1 MSKDWYYE
9 NFFHAQLPYVKKWAN
24 FISILS
30 HYGKYSSFLKF
41 PISINRIIVS
51 VGEKRNSEEK
61 ILVHIVNFA
70 SMFWTL
76 YVVLES
82 HFPF

>member
-1 MSKDWYYE
+1 M
-9 NFFHAQLPYVKKWAN
+9 KKWAN

-41 PISINRIIVS
+41 PISINRIIVT

-70 SMFWTL
+70 SMF
-76 YVVLES
+76 
-82 HFPF
+82 